1 MADFLSQKELSKIIS
16 EKTCLS
22 EEKSKEFVEFFFNSI
37 KDELKKS
44 DSVQISGFGTFKKK
58 WIEESDGIN
67 PSTLEKIK
75 IPAHFKIS
83 FKPSLPVVRLFN
95 EKYANLKPVLL
106 EKQIPIVIESVPDK
120 IDIIAENEI
129 PKPEDEISK
138 TEDEN
143 QEKEPEK
150 KSSAGKIIGITIVVL
165 VVLIILII
173 LLAKSCSSG
182 SSKTQNKNE
191 LAANPQKTEQ
201 IEQTEPEIAQ
211 NKPEIAQTEPE
222 IAQNK
227 PEPPKSDE
235 KSEKEPEPVNPVV
248 TKESSEFTFKDY
260 SVPRGSNYHTIAVEE
275 YGNRHLWP
283 VIFNANK
290 DSSPNPDVVESGA
303 KIKVPQIRSI
313 SDDAE
318 NIKAAML
325 EAFSAYKNQI
335 SSANSDFENAEKKR
349 LAAGVLT
356 SAEVLYPG
364 FIDANRSKIGDE
376 YADYAKGIFARNY

>member
-16 EKTCLS
+16 EKTGLS

-83 FKPSLPVVRLFN
+83 FKPSLPVARLFN
-95 EKYANLKPVLL
+95 EKYANLRPVLL
-106 EKQIPIVIESVPDK
+106 EKQIPIVIEAVPDK

-129 PKPEDEISK
+129 PKPEY
-138 TEDEN
+138 EN

-165 VVLIILII
+165 VVLIILMI

-182 SSKTQNKNE
+182 SSKTQDKNE
-191 LAANPQKTEQ
+191 LAANPRKTEQ
-201 IEQTEPEIAQ
+201 IEQIEPKIEQTEPEIAE
-211 NKPEIAQTEPE
+211 NEPEIAQTE
-222 IAQNK
+222 

-248 TKESSEFTFKDY
+248 TKKSSEFTFKDY